1 MPRLHSSRL
10 LMSLCLTAMLAAAV
24 PTRAYI
30 DMPAEKLT
38 LPRLLLEFRTSGI
51 YRIDRLDIERGA
63 VRFVLVEAIQG
74 TPREAE
80 KHIIRL
86 DGKVPAAFNDIREGD
101 RAVLFGPDPY
111 ARSLVFLAGHWYV
124 SNWERDNGWW
134 RIGYT
139 ESHFDFACAFCG
151 TLPQLVESCRM
162 LLDGEDVAVPCHGK
176 PKKPEVVLVRLTL
189 RDPHKRIELG
199 DPATRPATRPA
210 LPDGRSVAE
219 LLDALN
225 DPVAHTR
232 MLGAQALGRRNDLA
246 PPAIALLI
254 AATGDGDPFVRRAAA
269 MALGAM
275 GRPASPAISR
285 LLDMMRD
292 GYENMDDVAAWE
304 ARCAILRLDPAG
316 EIWLPVL
323 RMRLRDK
330 SAGIRRKAAGD
341 FGILGP
347 SARIATPLL
356 LNALTDPN
364 EEVRFSAIRSL
375 DKTEAD
381 PAVVARPLVAM
392 LADKAKYV
400 PDAAFD
406 TLRNLGK
413 PAAIEIG
420 KALAPSNDVKLRRR
434 AARLLREMG
443 ENAAPARS
451 VLEAAK
457 DDADEEVRTQV
468 RKALQAFPP
477 QGAGR

>member
-1 MPRLHSSRL
+1 MSHSRSSL
-10 LMSLCLTAMLAAAV
+10 SFASLCLLAMLAASD
-24 PTRAYI
+24 PGYAYI

-51 YRIDRLDIERGA
+51 YRIERLDIERGA
-63 VRFVLVEAIQG
+63 VRFAFVEAIQG
-74 TPREAE
+74 APREAE
-80 KHIIRL
+80 KHVIRL
-86 DGKVPAAFNDIREGD
+86 DGKVPAAFADIREGD

-151 TLPQLVESCRM
+151 PLPQLVENCRT
-162 LLDGEDVAVPCHGK
+162 LLDGDEAVVPCHRK
-176 PKKPEVVLVRLTL
+176 PKKPEIALVRVTL
-189 RDPHKRIELG
+189 RDPHKRIEVA
-199 DPATRPATRPA
+199 DPATRPATQPA

-219 LLDALN
+219 LLNALN
-225 DPVAHTR
+225 DPTSRAR
-232 MLGAQALGRRNDLA
+232 MLAAHALGRRNEQSSQS
-246 PPAIALLI
+246 IALLI
-254 AATGDGDPFVRRAAA
+254 AATGDSDPFVRRAAA
-269 MALGAM
+269 MALGAI
-275 GRPASPAISR
+275 GSPASPAIPR

-292 GYENMDDVAAWE
+292 GYENTDDIAAWE

-330 SAGIRRKAAGD
+330 SAEIRRKAAGD

-356 LNALTDPN
+356 LNALADAN
-364 EEVRFSAIRSL
+364 EEVRFCAIRSL
-375 DKTEAD
+375 DKIEAD
-381 PAVVARPLVAM
+381 PAIVAAPLVAM
-392 LADKAKYV
+392 MADKARYV

-406 TLRNLGK
+406 TLRNLGQ
-413 PAAIEIG
+413 PAAVEIG

-443 ENAAPARS
+443 DNAAPARAA
-451 VLEAAK
+451 LESAK
-457 DDADEEVRTQV
+457 DDPDE
-468 RKALQAFPP
+468 
-477 QGAGR
+477 